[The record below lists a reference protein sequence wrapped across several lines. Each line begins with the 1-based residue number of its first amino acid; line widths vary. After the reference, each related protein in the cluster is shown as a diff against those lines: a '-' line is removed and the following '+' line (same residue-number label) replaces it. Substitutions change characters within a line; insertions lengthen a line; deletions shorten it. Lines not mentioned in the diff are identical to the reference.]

1 DKTHLLE
8 LESLFGEALL
18 TRAIGIVYGKQ
29 PIVSYYST
37 TDACQCGFLEV
48 PGIILNPKMVTQSQF
63 SQIQFQAVLNNFA
76 MLYNVMKAVNFVD
89 NAIVQLSNDGI
100 KVIVEDAKSIQ
111 ASSYITRAC
120 FSEFKLAIA
129 KSASTEDSPNNPTAT
144 LPFISF
150 GLNLKVFTDCLSMFT
165 SGDYDSSL
173 KLIQKGTGAPLI
185 VILEQ
190 HGEDSLIT
198 ECSVRT
204 MDPFDCMELDFE
216 DEQQIV
222 SKLNVKGTEFFQ
234 LLSEMDRNC
243 DEIEVVIS
251 QDAPHLMFHSFGEL
265 HSETSVEITN
275 TSDMLITFNCT
286 DASRNR
292 YKFHHFRLAMR
303 TLALASKVALRTNSE
318 GLLGLQVMIENN
330 DSSHIFVEYFILPL
344 MSEGD

>member
-1 DKTHLLE
+1 MQRTKR
-8 LESLFGEALL
+8 LFS
-18 TRAIGIVYGKQ
+18 K
-29 PIVSYYST
+29 
-37 TDACQCGFLEV
+37 
-48 PGIILNPKMVTQSQF
+48 GIILNPKMVTQSQF
-63 SQIQFQAVLNNFA
+63 SQIQFQAVLNNFG
-76 MLYNVMKAVNFVD
+76 MLYNVMKAANFVD
-89 NAIVQLSNDGI
+89 NAIVQLSNDGM

-111 ASSYITRAC
+111 ASAYITRAC

-129 KSASTEDSPNNPTAT
+129 RPSSVADAPNNPDAT
-144 LPFISF
+144 LPFVSF

-190 HGEDSLIT
+190 HGEDDLIT

-222 SKLNVKGTEFFQ
+222 SKLNVKGMEFFQ

-243 DEIEVVIS
+243 DEIEVIIS
-251 QDAPHLMFHSFGEL
+251 PDAPHLIFHSFGEL

-318 GLLGLQVMIENN
+318 GLLGLQVMIENS

-344 MSEGD
+344 MSDGDQTTM

>member
-1 DKTHLLE
+1 MQRTKR
-8 LESLFGEALL
+8 LFS
-18 TRAIGIVYGKQ
+18 K
-29 PIVSYYST
+29 
-37 TDACQCGFLEV
+37 
-48 PGIILNPKMVTQSQF
+48 GIILNPKMVTQSQF
-63 SQIQFQAVLNNFA
+63 SQIQFQAVLNNFS

-89 NAIVQLSNDGI
+89 NAIVQLSNDGM

-111 ASSYITRAC
+111 ASAYITRAC
-120 FSEFKLAIA
+120 FSDYKLAIA
-129 KSASTEDSPNNPTAT
+129 NPPPSTGANDSQ
-144 LPFISF
+144 PFIAF

-173 KLIQKGTGAPLI
+173 KMIQKGTGAPLI

-204 MDPFDCMELDFE
+204 MEPFDCMELDFE

-222 SKLNVKGTEFFQ
+222 SKINVKGAEFFQ

-243 DEIEVVIS
+243 EEIEVVIAP
-251 QDAPHLMFHSFGEL
+251 DAPHLVFRSYGEL
-265 HSETSVEITN
+265 HSETSVEISN
-275 TSDMLITFNCT
+275 TSDMLITFSCT
-286 DASRNR
+286 EASRNR

-303 TLALASKVALRTNSE
+303 TLALASKVALRTNGE
-318 GLLGLQVMIENN
+318 GLLGLQVMIENS

-344 MSEGD
+344 MSDGDQTTI

>member
-1 DKTHLLE
+1 
-8 LESLFGEALL
+8 
-18 TRAIGIVYGKQ
+18 
-29 PIVSYYST
+29 
-37 TDACQCGFLEV
+37 
-48 PGIILNPKMVTQSQF
+48 MVTQSQF
-63 SQIQFQAVLNNFA
+63 SQIQFQAVLNNFS

-89 NAIVQLSNDGI
+89 NAIVQLSNDGM

-111 ASSYITRAC
+111 ASAYITRAC
-120 FSEFKLAIA
+120 FSDYKLAIT
-129 KSASTEDSPNNPTAT
+129 KPPSSDTGDTQ
-144 LPFISF
+144 PFIAF

-165 SGDYDSSL
+165 SGDYNSSL
-173 KLIQKGTGAPLI
+173 KMIQKGTGAPLI

-204 MDPFDCMELDFE
+204 MEPFDCMELDFE
-216 DEQQIV
+216 EEQQIV
-222 SKLNVKGTEFFQ
+222 SKINVKGAEFFQ

-243 DEIEVVIS
+243 DEIEVAIS
-251 QDAPHLMFHSFGEL
+251 PDAPHLMFHSFGEL
-265 HSETSVEITN
+265 HSESSVEITN
-275 TSDMLITFNCT
+275 TSDMLITFSCT

-344 MSEGD
+344 MMDNDQTTM

>member
-1 DKTHLLE
+1 MQRTKR
-8 LESLFGEALL
+8 LFS
-18 TRAIGIVYGKQ
+18 K
-29 PIVSYYST
+29 
-37 TDACQCGFLEV
+37 
-48 PGIILNPKMVTQSQF
+48 GIILNPKMVTQSQF
-63 SQIQFQAVLNNFA
+63 SQIQFQAVLNNFS

-89 NAIVQLSNDGI
+89 NAIVQLSNDGM

-111 ASSYITRAC
+111 ASAYITRAC
-120 FSEFKLAIA
+120 FSDFKLAMA
-129 KSASTEDSPNNPTAT
+129 KPPPSSDTADT
-144 LPFISF
+144 QLFVAF

-165 SGDYDSSL
+165 AGDYNSSL
-173 KLIQKGTGAPLI
+173 KMIQKGTGAPLI

-204 MDPFDCMELDFE
+204 MEPFDCMELDFE

-222 SKLNVKGTEFFQ
+222 SKINVKGAEFFH

-243 DEIEVVIS
+243 DEIEVAIS
-251 QDAPHLMFHSFGEL
+251 PDAPHLKFHSFGEL

-275 TSDMLITFNCT
+275 TSDMLITFSCN

-303 TLALASKVALRTNSE
+303 TLALSSKVALRTNSE
-318 GLLGLQVMIENN
+318 GLLGLQVMIENS

-344 MSEGD
+344 MSDDDQTTI